1 MKNTFTGIILSGG
14 KNTRM
19 RTPKA
24 FLEIHGQRIID
35 HTLSIY
41 RKLFS
46 EIIIVTNDAESYLK
60 FPLEATLVADI
71 YKNKGPLGGVHAGLF
86 FANHTHAFV
95 TACDMPFLNED
106 FIRYLLERTHDYDIV
121 VPQSSDGLQ
130 PLHAVY
136 SRRCLPAIEKRLLS
150 DQLKIDGFF
159 KDMRLLKIGVDQI
172 ARFGSE
178 KRLFK
183 NINTPDDLETL

>member
-24 FLEIHGQRIID
+24 FLEIHGKRLID
-35 HTLSIY
+35 HSLSIY
-41 RKLFS
+41 RNVFS
-46 EIIIVTNDAESYLK
+46 EIIIVTNDAESYLQ
-60 FPLEATLVADI
+60 FPEATLVADI

-86 FANHTHAFV
+86 FSSHSHAFV

-106 FIRYLLERTHDYDIV
+106 FIRYLLEQTHDYDIV

-136 SRRCLPAIEKRLLS
+136 SRRCLPAIEKRLLTN
-150 DQLKIDGFF
+150 QLKIDGLF
-159 KDMRLLKIGVDQI
+159 KEMRLLKIGGDQI

-178 KRLFK
+178 NRLFK
-183 NINTPDDLETL
+183 NINTPDDLETVS